1 MSASV
6 LTEHV
11 VARGKQWHMQR
22 QGAVCL
28 HIDSGCPYL
37 SRYPFSKRRQTNRS
51 VALERKDTSGSKWY
65 HPLWVTLRELLC
77 CAILFTKLDFLKFAL
92 IFSFSYLSQ
101 QPQSQWIAQQLS
113 DPTVQKEVRKTLVM
127 PWIIC
132 IFAISGC
139 FFNPQ
144 LLLCHCSQ
152 SLYFGSVSWCGA
164 AIFS

>member
-6 LTEHV
+6 LTERV
-11 VARGKQWHMQR
+11 VARGKQWHVQR

-28 HIDSGCPYL
+28 NIDSGCPYL

-51 VALERKDTSGSKWY
+51 VALERKDTGGSKWY

-92 IFSFSYLSQ
+92 IFFILL
-101 QPQSQWIAQQLS
+101 PFPTTTVTMNCTTVKW
-113 DPTVQKEVRKTLVM
+113 PTVQKEVRKTLVM

-132 IFAISGC
+132 IFAIPGC

-144 LLLCHCSQ
+144 LLLCHCS
-152 SLYFGSVSWCGA
+152 
-164 AIFS
+164 